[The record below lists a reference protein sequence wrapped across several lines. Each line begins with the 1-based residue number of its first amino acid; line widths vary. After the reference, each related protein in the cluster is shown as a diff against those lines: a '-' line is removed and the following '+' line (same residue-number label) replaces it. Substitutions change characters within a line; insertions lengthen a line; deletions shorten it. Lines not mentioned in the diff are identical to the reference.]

1 MPKLEEPFH
10 RTERK
15 SISWLNYTPPLLRKI
30 GFVDVSPTWK
40 TTRVKREEDIHIYT
54 RTYDSIQ
61 LESFYTARNKSLFPF
76 NRERHREN
84 ERSGLREG
92 RRRGE
97 RRSHRYN
104 PARVCT
110 CFTSTPRLFADSKL
124 CRTIRV
130 PLSRSR
136 IIKRGK
142 GKTCLARCSFFPP
155 LSVSLCSTSA
165 SPPPF
170 PSRRGVLDSS
180 PNANV
185 TSHLEISS
193 VFSLLL
199 FAGRGWKTRSRNTKS

>member
-1 MPKLEEPFH
+1 MIKLHPTV
-10 RTERK
+10 TEKNRIRGCFTYLK
-15 SISWLNYTPPLLRKI
+15 N
-30 GFVDVSPTWK
+30 DAA
-40 TTRVKREEDIHIYT
+40 RVKREEDIHIYT

-142 GKTCLARCSFFPP
+142 GKTCLAALFFPSLSLSLC
-155 LSVSLCSTSA
+155 LSVFHFRLSSA
-165 SPPPF
+165 FSF
-170 PSRRGVLDSS
+170 EKRSSR
-180 PNANV
+180 
-185 TSHLEISS
+185 
-193 VFSLLL
+193 LLTE
-199 FAGRGWKTRSRNTKS
+199 R